1 MNKVTNL
8 SKVISKTFRQLFEDA
23 MSYKVQ
29 KIVMKGG
36 RSSFKSAV
44 AAIILIVGCATQ
56 NRSCLAITRTDK
68 SSKDKLAN
76 NIKKFINILGLSSRF
91 EYIQSN
97 QRFILLNKYGH
108 RTNAV
113 IRIMGALSVDEV
125 KSMSSDD
132 ELGYAY
138 IFVEEAALY
147 KSINEINS
155 LYSTFTRGA
164 GKSCFIIA
172 YNPPLQ
178 KSHWLNKEYADIPCG
193 IDLGYDSDYYYFNE
207 ENKIVTG
214 DIVLNTNIRTLV
226 HHSTY
231 LDAVRDGVALK
242 WLGMEILGEYES
254 QRKKNKKIWNWDKL
268 GIPVTGESSVFW
280 NIKDWQYDD
289 VFYNNFNFNWRCI
302 GMDVGNGGNDPF
314 RIVECGY
321 DKLNKN
327 LYIFN
332 EVNRESRTDNPEGL
346 YDKLVEDLKQ
356 VNKYHVRVNIDGAVP
371 AIGTSIFNKYR
382 KWGSAILLGSK
393 GNNALSGGSKQ
404 RVMAGVAWLRQ
415 LNGIYIDK
423 CRCPLTYEEL
433 NKYSYKVDENTGSV
447 LNELEENQQDHS
459 IDCIRYAN
467 YNNIIKE

>member
-1 MNKVTNL
+1 MSNTVNL
-8 SKVISKTFRQLFEDA
+8 SKNISKTFRELFKDA
-23 MSYKVQ
+23 MQYKVQ

-68 SSKDKLAN
+68 SSKDKIAN
-76 NIKKFINILGLSSRF
+76 NIKKFIDILGLSSRF

-97 QRFILLNKYGH
+97 QRFILLDKYGH

-113 IRIMGALSVDEV
+113 IRIMGSLSVNEV
-125 KSMSSDD
+125 KSMSSCDK
-132 ELGYAY
+132 LGYAY

-147 KSINEINS
+147 KSIDEINS
-155 LYSTFTRGA
+155 LYSTFARGS
-164 GKSCFIIA
+164 GKSCFIMA

-193 IDLGYDSDYYYFNE
+193 IDLGYDSDYYYFDE
-207 ENKIVTG
+207 ENTTITG
-214 DIVLNTNIRTLV
+214 NVELHTTKRTLV

-242 WLGMEILGEYES
+242 WIGIEILGEYES
-254 QRKKNKKIWNWDKL
+254 QRKKNKETWNWDKL
-268 GIPVTGESSVFW
+268 GKPVTGDSSVFW

-302 GMDVGNGGNDPF
+302 GMDVGNGGRDPF

-321 DKLNKN
+321 DELNKN

-346 YDKLVEDLKQ
+346 YDKLVEDLKR
-356 VNKYHVRVNIDGAVP
+356 VNKYHIRVHIDGAVP
-371 AIGTSIFNKYR
+371 AIGTSIFKKYR
-382 KWGSAILLGSK
+382 RWGSALLLGSK
-393 GNNALSGGSKQ
+393 GNNALSGNGKQ
-404 RVMAGVAWLRQ
+404 KVMAGVTWLEQ

-423 CRCPLTYEEL
+423 NRCPLTYKELEDYSFEVDESTGEVL
-433 NKYSYKVDENTGSV
+433 NK
-447 LNELEENQQDHS
+447 LEENQQDHS

-467 YNNIIKE
+467 YFNIIKE

>member
-1 MNKVTNL
+1 MSKIINL
-8 SKVISKTFRQLFEDA
+8 SKNISRTFRPLFKDA
-23 MSYKVQ
+23 MKYKVQ

-44 AAIILIVGCATQ
+44 AAMILIVGCATQ

-155 LYSTFTRGA
+155 LYSTFARGS
-164 GKSCFIIA
+164 GKSCFMIA

-193 IDLGYDSDYYYFNE
+193 IDLGYDSDYYYFIE
-207 ENKIVTG
+207 ENETITDDV
-214 DIVLNTNIRTLV
+214 VLHTNIRTLV

-231 LDAVRDGVALK
+231 LDAVRDGVALT

-254 QRKKNKKIWNWDKL
+254 QRKKNKKAWDWDKL
-268 GIPVTGESSVFW
+268 GKPVTGDSAVFW
-280 NIKDWQYDD
+280 NIKDWVYDSKFHD
-289 VFYNNFNFNWRCI
+289 NFNYNFTKF
-302 GMDVGNGGNDPF
+302 GMDMSNGGSDPY

-321 DKLNKN
+321 DKVNRS
-327 LYIFN
+327 LYVFN
-332 EVNRESRTDNPEGL
+332 EINVPGRTDNTDTT
-346 YDKLVEDLKQ
+346 YDYLAAMFRQINKNNKLTNV
-356 VNKYHVRVNIDGAVP
+356 DGAVGNTGI
-371 AIGTSIFNKYR
+371 ALYNRGCNVR
-382 KWGSAILLGSK
+382 LLGYK
-393 GNNALSGGSKQ
+393 NGNNIMGAPKQ
-404 RVMAGVAWLRQ
+404 QIMQGVAWLQQ
-415 LNGIYIDK
+415 LNAIYIDK
-423 CRCPLTYEEL
+423 NRCPLTYKEL
-433 NKYSYKVDENTGSV
+433 EDYSFKVDDSTGEV
-447 LNELEENQQDHS
+447 MNVLEENQKDHS
-459 IDCIRYAN
+459 VDSIRYAM
-467 YNNIIKE
+467 YDEIIRG